1 MIRKI
6 IFFVLI
12 TALLLPAIPAMAIS
26 PAGEQY
32 INQIVG
38 GGFSSMRRASQS
50 IYRTGMR
57 DRQVLDVLAEKL
69 LQTYNASDRTG
80 VDAVA
85 WACKALG
92 QSGDVRYKSVLQTVT
107 KTAQHAKIRKYANQS
122 LKNMPAGK
130 ADKPYKKGSVNLKA
144 LRDKLDKGQSAAP
157 AAPSNLQGQQTSG
170 EKRYSFSSIR
180 KGMSIQEV
188 NSLLGP
194 PTSTTSHITGKTF
207 NPFYYGTDTARQI
220 YLYKGQGR
228 IFFSNNSYSNAWRV
242 IEIER
247 NPGEPGYP

>member
-1 MIRKI
+1 MMRKI
-6 IFFVLI
+6 IFFILI
-12 TALLLPAIPAMAIS
+12 IALLLPVIPAMAIS
-26 PAGEQY
+26 PADEQY

-38 GGFSSMRRASQS
+38 GGFSSLRRASQS
-50 IYRTGMR
+50 IHRTGVTE
-57 DRQVLDVLAEKL
+57 RQVLDVLSEKL

-92 QSGDVRYKSVLQTVT
+92 QSGDLRYKSVLQTVT

-122 LKNMPAGK
+122 LKGMPSGEAQ
-130 ADKPYKKGSVNLKA
+130 KPYEKGSVNLKA
-144 LRDKLDKGQSAAP
+144 LRAKLDKGQSPVP
-157 AAPSNLQGQQTSG
+157 ASKKSQGKQVSG
-170 EKRYSFSSIR
+170 EKRYSLSSIR

-194 PTSTTSHITGKTF
+194 PTSNTSHITGKSF
-207 NPFYYGTDTARQI
+207 NPFYYGSDTARQI

-228 IFFSNNSYSNAWRV
+228 IFFSNKRYSNAWRV
-242 IEIER
+242 IEIEI
-247 NPGEPGYP
+247 NPGETGYP

>member
-1 MIRKI
+1 MVRRILL
-6 IFFVLI
+6 IFLI
-12 TALLLPAIPAMAIS
+12 MALLLPAIPAMAIS

-50 IYRTGMR
+50 IHRTR
-57 DRQVLDVLAEKL
+57 ETERQVLDVLAEKL

-80 VDAVA
+80 VDALS

-92 QSGDVRYKSVLQTVT
+92 QSSDIRYKNVLQTVT
-107 KTAQHAKIRKYANQS
+107 KTAQYAKLRKYAKQS
-122 LKNMPAGK
+122 LKSMPAGK
-130 ADKPYKKGSVNLKA
+130 ADKPYEKGSVNLKV
-144 LRDKLDKGQSAAP
+144 LRDKLANGQSPVP
-157 AAPSNLQGQQTSG
+157 ATLSNLQGQQTSG

-194 PTSTTSHITGKTF
+194 PTSTSSHITGKSF

-220 YLYKGQGR
+220 YLYKRQGR
-228 IFFSNNSYSNAWRV
+228 IFFSKNSYSNAWRV

-247 NPGEPGYP
+247 NPGEIGYP